1 MEKEKFE
8 VLLIN
13 PGFNQKSFQFYQ
25 NIPVD
30 LLELGSYLVAKGV
43 KVKILDCSVREKYED
58 YVKEFA
64 KDAILVGMGVM
75 NAQITSAFEI
85 MNIIRSVNPNAKFV
99 WGGAHST
106 LYPHQTIKHKD
117 IDFIVIGEGEEPLYN
132 LYLAI
137 KNNTSYEHING
148 IGFKKNGQM
157 ILSPVQPLIDVNKL
171 PMIDYSLLD
180 EEMLDLY
187 RHNDTDTFFPVT
199 TSRGCPHRCT
209 FCINVVTKNRWRGKN
224 PEKVL
229 GELSYVYNKL
239 GISKIRFRDELFFV
253 DKERVKRI
261 LNGLIERNI
270 KIDWR
275 ANCKADYF
283 RRGLIDDEMMR
294 YIKESGCSE
303 LGIGAE
309 SGSQRMLD
317 MIKKDNTIEDV
328 LNMVRIC
335 HNWGIR
341 GNYSFMIGLPNET
354 KEEMIKT
361 IKLIKKIKKLDPI
374 SFIIGPQPYRPYPG
388 GEMFDHALSLGWKEP
403 QTLEG
408 WADNYS
414 EMVFAPTSKMFP
426 WIEDPVFVD
435 NLLLYTKF
443 ASNTFRQIKERYA
456 SGSTRIKA
464 PKLFIYGFAFWCK
477 LRWAVGLYDKFFE
490 IKLIQKYYRQK
501 MKKNQQVSNAAS
513 NQIMKSFASE

>member
-199 TSRGCPHRCT
+199 TQMHFLHKCCYKKQMERKKSRKSSRG
-209 FCINVVTKNRWRGKN
+209 I
-224 PEKVL
+224 
-229 GELSYVYNKL
+229 
-239 GISKIRFRDELFFV
+239 
-253 DKERVKRI
+253 I
-261 LNGLIERNI
+261 LCL
-270 KIDWR
+270 
-275 ANCKADYF
+275 
-283 RRGLIDDEMMR
+283 
-294 YIKESGCSE
+294 
-303 LGIGAE
+303 
-309 SGSQRMLD
+309 Q
-317 MIKKDNTIEDV
+317 
-328 LNMVRIC
+328 
-335 HNWGIR
+335 
-341 GNYSFMIGLPNET
+341 
-354 KEEMIKT
+354 
-361 IKLIKKIKKLDPI
+361 
-374 SFIIGPQPYRPYPG
+374 
-388 GEMFDHALSLGWKEP
+388 
-403 QTLEG
+403 
-408 WADNYS
+408 
-414 EMVFAPTSKMFP
+414 
-426 WIEDPVFVD
+426 
-435 NLLLYTKF
+435 
-443 ASNTFRQIKERYA
+443 
-456 SGSTRIKA
+456 
-464 PKLFIYGFAFWCK
+464 
-477 LRWAVGLYDKFFE
+477 
-490 IKLIQKYYRQK
+490 
-501 MKKNQQVSNAAS
+501 
-513 NQIMKSFASE
+513 